1 MPNMQNK
8 NNKIPMQTL
17 LGGEMHNLAYITPME
32 SQVLRSMGGGITP
45 SGGQM
50 MSNGVPAYQN
60 GGTGGMPGHITGGMP
75 GYMTGGS
82 AGSFSAGTG
91 GGAGAV
97 EAAQRRAKEEAI
109 KQALRDQTT
118 AFNRQ
123 ANYANNP
130 ASNIV
135 LDRYKSGDIRFKTPT
150 GQTIQGGAF
159 TGVNS
164 GIPIHMPGVQTV
176 QMPPVSGMP
185 NKYKVSGYDPV
196 GEYQGAFESRDYG
209 TFDTRGEADA
219 ELARRLN
226 IDYAAGRIDPETG
239 KYIDPRTGRPEG
251 EEGSGSTLD
260 TSASQVGLNRF
271 NQSGNPQDLLLS
283 GAEGNAAVNA
293 FRAGLLAEQ
302 QANPLPNA
310 GISLLQSGL
319 IS

>member
-1 MPNMQNK
+1 MQNK

-50 MSNGVPAYQN
+50 MSGGVPAYQN
-60 GGTGGMPGHITGGMP
+60 GGGGNDAI
-75 GYMTGGS
+75 
-82 AGSFSAGTG
+82 
-91 GGAGAV
+91 

-164 GIPIHMPGVQTV
+164 GIPIHMPGIQTI
-176 QMPPVSGMP
+176 QMTGQGNPSL

-310 GISLLQSGL
+310 SISLLQSGL

>member
-1 MPNMQNK
+1 MPNMQKK

-17 LGGEMHNLAYITPME
+17 LGGEVHNLAYITPME

-45 SGGQM
+45 SGGQK
-50 MSNGVPAYQN
+50 MSGGVPAYQN
-60 GGTGGMPGHITGGMP
+60 GSMP
-75 GYMTGGS
+75 GYMTGGP
-82 AGSFSAGTG
+82 AGSFSSG
-91 GGAGAV
+91 GGSGVGAV
-97 EAAQRRAKEEAI
+97 EAAKRRAKEEAI

-123 ANYANNP
+123 ANYADNP
-130 ASNIV
+130 AGNII

-164 GIPIHMPGVQTV
+164 GIPIHMPRINKLQG
-176 QMPPVSGMP
+176 PHNI
-185 NKYKVSGYDPV
+185 NKYTVSGYDPV
-196 GEYQGAFESRDYG
+196 GTYQGAFESRDYG
-209 TFDTRGEADA
+209 TFDTRAEADT

-251 EEGSGSTLD
+251 EGGSGSTLD

-319 IS
+319 IG

>member
-60 GGTGGMPGHITGGMP
+60 GG
-75 GYMTGGS
+75 GGS
-82 AGSFSAGTG
+82 QW
-91 GGAGAV
+91 V
-97 EAAQRRAKEEAI
+97 ELAQRRAKEEAT

-123 ANYANNP
+123 ANYADNP
-130 ASNIV
+130 AGNII

-164 GIPIHMPGVQTV
+164 GIPIHMPGIQTI
-176 QMPPVSGMP
+176 QMKP
-185 NKYKVSGYDPV
+185 
-196 GEYQGAFESRDYG
+196 G
-209 TFDTRGEADA
+209 TR
-219 ELARRLN
+219 
-226 IDYAAGRIDPETG
+226 
-239 KYIDPRTGRPEG
+239 
-251 EEGSGSTLD
+251 
-260 TSASQVGLNRF
+260 
-271 NQSGNPQDLLLS
+271 
-283 GAEGNAAVNA
+283 
-293 FRAGLLAEQ
+293 
-302 QANPLPNA
+302 
-310 GISLLQSGL
+310 
-319 IS
+319 

>member
-1 MPNMQNK
+1 MPNMQKK

-50 MSNGVPAYQN
+50 MSGGVPAYQ
-60 GGTGGMPGHITGGMP
+60 
-75 GYMTGGS
+75 
-82 AGSFSAGTG
+82 AGPG
-91 GGAGAV
+91 GGGNDAM
-97 EAAQRRAKEEAI
+97 ELAQRRAKEEAI

-176 QMPPVSGMP
+176 QMRPGAGIP
-185 NKYKVSGYDPV
+185 NRYKVSGYDPV

-239 KYIDPRTGRPEG
+239 KYIDPRTGRPEE

-271 NQSGNPQDLLLS
+271 NQSGNPQDLILS

>member
-1 MPNMQNK
+1 MQKK

-17 LGGEMHNLAYITPME
+17 LGGEVHNLAYITPME

-45 SGGQM
+45 SGGQK
-50 MSNGVPAYQN
+50 MSNGVPAYQ
-60 GGTGGMPGHITGGMP
+60 
-75 GYMTGGS
+75 GS
-82 AGSFSAGTG
+82 QW
-91 GGAGAV
+91 V
-97 EAAQRRAKEEAI
+97 EAAQRKAKEEAI

-123 ANYANNP
+123 ANYADNP
-130 ASNIV
+130 AGNII
-135 LDRYKSGDIRFKTPT
+135 LDRYKSGDIRFKAPT

-164 GIPIHMPGVQTV
+164 GIPINMPRIQTIQGRGPTGEINRYTV
-176 QMPPVSGMP
+176 T
-185 NKYKVSGYDPV
+185 GYDPV
-196 GEYQGAFESRDYG
+196 GNFQGAFEARDYG
-209 TFDTRGEADA
+209 TFDTQAEADA

-226 IDYAAGRIDPETG
+226 IDYEAGRIDPETG
-239 KYIDPRTGRPEG
+239 RYIDTRTGRPEG
-251 EEGSGSTLD
+251 EGGSGSTLD

-271 NQSGNPQDLLLS
+271 NQSGNPQDLILS
-283 GAEGNAAVNA
+283 GAEGNAAVDA

-319 IS
+319 IG

>member
-1 MPNMQNK
+1 
-8 NNKIPMQTL
+8 
-17 LGGEMHNLAYITPME
+17 
-32 SQVLRSMGGGITP
+32 
-45 SGGQM
+45 
-50 MSNGVPAYQN
+50 MSSGVPAYQ
-60 GGTGGMPGHITGGMP
+60 
-75 GYMTGGS
+75 
-82 AGSFSAGTG
+82 
-91 GGAGAV
+91 GGATQFI

-123 ANYANNP
+123 ANYADNP
-130 ASNIV
+130 AGNII

-164 GIPIHMPGVQTV
+164 GIPINMPRIQTIRGPE
-176 QMPPVSGMP
+176 QAGIAD
-185 NKYKVSGYDPV
+185 KYIVSGYDPV
-196 GEYQGAFESRDYG
+196 GTFQGVFESRDYG
-209 TFDTRGEADA
+209 TFDTRAEADA

-226 IDYAAGRIDPETG
+226 IDYEAGRIDPETG
-239 KYIDPRTGRPEG
+239 RYIDTRTGRPEG
-251 EEGSGSTLD
+251 EGGSGSTLD

-271 NQSGNPQDLLLS
+271 NQSGNPQDLILS
-283 GAEGNAAVNA
+283 GAEGNAAVDA

-319 IS
+319 IG

>member
-1 MPNMQNK
+1 MPNMQKK

-17 LGGEMHNLAYITPME
+17 LGGEVHNLAYITPME

-50 MSNGVPAYQN
+50 MSDGVPAYR
-60 GGTGGMPGHITGGMP
+60 MP
-75 GYMTGGS
+75 GYMTGGP
-82 AGSFSAGTG
+82 AGSFSSG
-91 GGAGAV
+91 GGSGAGAV

-123 ANYANNP
+123 ANYADNP
-130 ASNIV
+130 AGNII
-135 LDRYKSGDIRFKTPT
+135 LDRYKDGNIRFKTPT

-164 GIPIHMPGVQTV
+164 GIPINMPRIQTIQGRGPTGEINRYTV
-176 QMPPVSGMP
+176 T
-185 NKYKVSGYDPV
+185 GYDPV
-196 GEYQGAFESRDYG
+196 GNFQGAFEARDYG
-209 TFDTRGEADA
+209 TFNTQAEADA

-226 IDYAAGRIDPETG
+226 IDYEAGRIDPETG
-239 KYIDPRTGRPEG
+239 RYIDTRTGRPEG
-251 EEGSGSTLD
+251 EGGSGSTLD

-271 NQSGNPQDLLLS
+271 NQSGNPQDLILS
-283 GAEGNAAVNA
+283 GAEGNAAVDA

-319 IS
+319 IG

>member
-32 SQVLRSMGGGITP
+32 SQVLRSMGGGVTP
-45 SGGQM
+45 SGGQK
-50 MSNGVPAYQN
+50 MSNGVPAY
-60 GGTGGMPGHITGGMP
+60 
-75 GYMTGGS
+75 YGGS
-82 AGSFSAGTG
+82 QW
-91 GGAGAV
+91 V
-97 EAAQRRAKEEAI
+97 ELAQRKAKEEAI

-123 ANYANNP
+123 ANYADNP
-130 ASNIV
+130 AGNII

-164 GIPIHMPGVQTV
+164 GIPIHMPGIQTIRG
-176 QMPPVSGMP
+176 PGTPGIAD
-185 NKYKVSGYDPV
+185 KYLVSGYDPV
-196 GEYQGAFESRDYG
+196 GTFQGAFESRDYG
-209 TFDTRGEADA
+209 TFDTRAEADA

-226 IDYAAGRIDPETG
+226 IDYEAGRIDPETG
-239 KYIDPRTGRPEG
+239 KYIDTRTGRPE
-251 EEGSGSTLD
+251 EEGGSGSTLD

-271 NQSGNPQDLLLS
+271 NQSGNPQDLILS
-283 GAEGNAAVNA
+283 GAEGNAAVDA

-319 IS
+319 IG

>member
-1 MPNMQNK
+1 MQKK

-17 LGGEMHNLAYITPME
+17 LGGEVHNLAYITPME
-32 SQVLRSMGGGITP
+32 SQVLRSMGGGVTP

-50 MSNGVPAYQN
+50 MSGGVPAYQ
-60 GGTGGMPGHITGGMP
+60 
-75 GYMTGGS
+75 
-82 AGSFSAGTG
+82 
-91 GGAGAV
+91 GGATQFI
-97 EAAQRRAKEEAI
+97 EAAQRKAKEEAI

-123 ANYANNP
+123 ANYADNP
-130 ASNIV
+130 AGNII

-164 GIPIHMPGVQTV
+164 GIPINMPRIQTIQGRGPTGEINRYTV
-176 QMPPVSGMP
+176 T
-185 NKYKVSGYDPV
+185 GYDPV
-196 GEYQGAFESRDYG
+196 GNFQGAFEARDYG
-209 TFDTRGEADA
+209 TFNTQAEADA

-226 IDYAAGRIDPETG
+226 IDYEAGRIDPETG
-239 KYIDPRTGRPEG
+239 RYIDTRTGRPEG
-251 EEGSGSTLD
+251 EGGSGSTLD

-271 NQSGNPQDLLLS
+271 NQSGNPQDLILS
-283 GAEGNAAVNA
+283 GAEGNAAVDA

-319 IS
+319 IG